1 MKTMK
6 NTMRLLALAALLMSA
21 NPVAV
26 FADNETVTIG
36 SVNAAGPNGTAVV
49 GYDTNIN
56 NNKAAST
63 SDANSTATGGNST
76 ATGGDAKAVI
86 NYIEKTQLPVVS
98 QYYPGMVNAQL
109 GSDNYGSSV
118 AMFSN
123 YDILGNGCRVW
134 TMAKHRVKIEA
145 MRQVENSVSWDKMM
159 DLTIAYPN
167 VEKKFS
173 SIGEGQVYL
182 YDSIDLVRGMGLR
195 EEDFVGTVSY
205 DTELS
210 KKYFVPQS
218 YLGERAC
225 YDGSQLFG
233 ANLTVRLGEFNNGH
247 FIASGNSFS
256 LGGIFSTVLN
266 CVSGSGASAGLGG
279 SGAKN
284 SKVITNGAVYGLFHI
299 SGQPQVVVPVA
310 QPVSY
315 QPQPVERLEEVVKFC
330 PYPCYNNASLRK
342 QLADAQA
349 KSGNFSEAIKNYEI
363 AQRDILAGKEPSG
376 KKTVTMQAGLELLKV
391 VRYNELYSILKTAGE
406 TEEIIKA
413 QAWGFKAMPESVND
427 LKN

>member
-1 MKTMK
+1 MKK
-6 NTMRLLALAALLMSA
+6 NLRIAMMAIVLLVPTKNVMAVD
-21 NPVAV
+21 PVNV
-26 FADNETVTIG
+26 GVDVKTKTNVTNNIETG
-36 SVNAAGPNGTAVV
+36 S
-49 GYDTNIN
+49 
-56 NNKAAST
+56 KSE
-63 SDANSTATGGNST
+63 SSATGGTGIGEGGAANSSSNLT
-76 ATGGDAKAVI
+76 Y
-86 NYIEKTQLPVVS
+86 NEKTQLPAVS
-98 QYYPGMVNAQL
+98 QYYPGMVNTQL

-266 CVSGSGASAGLGG
+266 CVSGSGASAGAGT

-284 SKVITNGAVYGLFHI
+284 SKVITNGAVYGLFRI
-299 SGQPQVVVPVA
+299 SGQPQVCKPT
-310 QPVSY
+310 
-315 QPQPVERLEEVVKFC
+315 VEMKAITRSLPWWMEYALKGGKKHC
-330 PYPCYNNASLRK
+330 PDKCINNACLRTQAAFDYALK
-342 QLADAQA
+342 GQWKKAENEAQI
-349 KSGNFSEAIKNYEI
+349 G
-363 AQRDILAGKEPSG
+363 QRDIAGGIEQDGTKTITLEAAPILA
-376 KKTVTMQAGLELLKV
+376 KV
-391 VRYNELYSILKTAGE
+391 LRRIEMLSVREQFGRASEVSLATKYRSMYGDTSMPTEIGDLYKS
-406 TEEIIKA
+406 
-413 QAWGFKAMPESVND
+413 F
-427 LKN
+427 